1 MMRRS
6 RLAILVAML
15 LLTLVRVRASGHS
28 GRVAFN
34 GVPVP
39 GAKVTAIR
47 GDTSASTVSDSD
59 GRYQFPELA
68 DGEWTFHV
76 EMTGFETARAAVVVG
91 SDRPEQEWLLVLR
104 SYESLSGM
112 VSKAMFPPTTADS
125 ARAGAPALSIAP
137 PESGSNPRPPANR
150 TPARPAL
157 PPSEP
162 VDPQAAD
169 SFLVNGSVNNGAASP
184 FAQMAAFGNNR
195 RGGRSL
201 YNGGV
206 RVQLGNSAWDSR
218 PYTFGGRGPAK
229 PSYDDLQV
237 LGNFGG
243 PLRIPGLRNG
253 PNLFLG
259 YQRGIIH
266 NTAAQ
271 SALVPTRL
279 ERGGDFS
286 QSVDAL
292 GRDIVPIDPQTGQP
306 FPNRTIPEQRIS
318 PQAAS
323 LLNYYPVANVAGATG
338 YNYEAATLT
347 ATQADSLQLR
357 ATQTVG
363 RNSLSGALLYSRTA
377 TDARDLFGFTD
388 SATASTTDATVNW
401 SRRISQ
407 FTSLRLRYQ
416 YIGQFNA
423 YDPFFAYRTNVSGD
437 AGISGNDQSPE
448 NWGPPTLSFTSGLAG
463 LSSGNFADNHGATHT
478 ASTEIYRSLG
488 RHGVTFGGGYGRQGL
503 DIFAQQ
509 DGRGRFGFT
518 GGTTRS
524 DLADFL
530 LGLPATSA
538 IVVGNAD
545 KQLHGATANLY
556 VNDDWRISPSLTVNA
571 GVRWEYESPLV
582 EETGRLA
589 NIDVAPDF
597 SSVATI
603 VSGQATGSVSG
614 AAYTPALL
622 GRDLRGVQPRI
633 GAAWRPVAG
642 SSLVVRGGYGVY
654 RNQGVYQSL
663 SLLLAQQPPT
673 SPSATWFSKAFSVAT
688 TPDAPL
694 TLANGFNVDVSARPN
709 TFGIDPA
716 FRIGYAHNWQL
727 SAQRDLPGSLTVIG
741 TYLGTS
747 GRHLMQQFLPNTY
760 PRGAANPCLTCPN
773 GFVYLTSNGTSLR
786 NSGQVQVRRRLRNGF
801 MASAQYTLAKATDNA
816 SGFVPLGNP
825 LAAGSSVNGASSGTT
840 GVTGATIA
848 QNWLDLDAEHG
859 RSSFDQR
866 HQLTVE
872 VQYTTGMGLTSG
884 ALDNSLRG
892 RLFNGWTMTAQLT
905 TGSGLPLTPVVLVPV
920 SETGFTGTT
929 RATLTGASI
938 EAPSG
943 YYLNPEAYSPG
954 LTGQWGT
961 AGRNSISGPAQ
972 FVLNASLGRSFLW
985 GNRASLDWRLDAS
998 NVLNTVTYAGV
1009 NTSVGSPQF
1018 GLPNRANSMRK
1029 IQASISAR
1037 F

>member
-1 MMRRS
+1 
-6 RLAILVAML
+6 ML
-15 LLTLVRVRASGHS
+15 LALVRLRASSHT

-39 GAKVTAIR
+39 GATITATRGEISTTTVT
-47 GDTSASTVSDSD
+47 DSE

-68 DGEWTFHV
+68 DGEWAFRV
-76 EMTGFETARAAVVVG
+76 EMTGFEPSHAAVTVG
-91 SDRPEQEWLLVLR
+91 SDVPALEW
-104 SYESLSGM
+104 SLSLRTFQSLSSM
-112 VSKAMFPPTTADS
+112 VARAMLPPATADPG
-125 ARAGAPALSIAP
+125 RAAASIVPAAP
-137 PESGSNPRPPANR
+137 PETSSARQPANRPPAG
-150 TPARPAL
+150 PAA
-157 PPSEP
+157 PPTEP

-195 RGGRSL
+195 RGARSL
-201 YNGGV
+201 YNGGI
-206 RVQLGNSAWDSR
+206 RALLGNSAWDSR
-218 PYTFGGRGPAK
+218 PYSFGSRRVAK

-237 LGNFGG
+237 MGSFGG
-243 PLRIPGLRNG
+243 PLRIPGLMRNG
-253 PNLFLG
+253 PTLFLG

-266 NTAAQ
+266 TTAAQ
-271 SALVPTRL
+271 SALVPTVR
-279 ERGGDFS
+279 ERAGDFS

-292 GRDIVPIDPQTGQP
+292 GRDIVPIDPRTGQP
-306 FPNRTIPEQRIS
+306 FANRTIPRDLIS

-323 LLNYYPVANVAGATG
+323 LLNYYPLPNVTGATG

-347 ATQADSLQLR
+347 ATLQDSLQLR
-357 ATQTVG
+357 ATQNRG
-363 RNSLSGALLYSRTA
+363 RNSFSGALLYSRTG

-388 SATASTTDATVNW
+388 SATASTTDATINW

-407 FTSLRLRYQ
+407 FTSLRVRYQ
-416 YIGQFNA
+416 FLGQLNA

-448 NWGPPTLSFTSGLAG
+448 NWGPPALSFTSGLAG
-463 LSSGNFADNHGATHT
+463 LATGNFADNHGSTHL
-478 ASTEIYRSLG
+478 ASTEVFRSLG
-488 RHGVTFGGGYGRQGL
+488 RHGVTLGGAYGRQGL

-518 GGTTRS
+518 GGITRT
-524 DLADFL
+524 DLGDFL

-538 IVVGNAD
+538 IAVGNAD
-545 KQLHGATANLY
+545 KQLDGTTANLY
-556 VNDDWRISPSLTVNA
+556 INDDWRISPSLTVNA

-582 EETGRLA
+582 EEAGRLA
-589 NIDVAPDF
+589 NIDVASDF
-597 SSVATI
+597 SSVATV
-603 VSGQATGSVSG
+603 VSGDTTGSISG
-614 AAYTPALL
+614 TIYSPALL

-633 GAAWRPVAG
+633 GVAWRPVAG

-654 RNQGVYQSL
+654 RNTGVYQSL
-663 SLLLAQQPPT
+663 SLLLAQQPP
-673 SPSATWFSKAFSVAT
+673 FSKAFSVAST
-688 TPDAPL
+688 AESPL
-694 TLANGFNVDVSARPN
+694 TLANGLDIDGSGRPN
-709 TFGIDPA
+709 TFGIDPD
-716 FRIGYAHNWQL
+716 FRVGYAHNWQL
-727 SAQRDLPGSLTVIG
+727 SAQRDLPASLTVIG

-760 PRGAANPCLTCPN
+760 PQGAANPCVTCPN

-786 NSGQVQVRRRLRNGF
+786 NAGQVQVRRRLRNGF
-801 MASAQYTLAKATDNA
+801 MASVQYTLAKATDNA
-816 SGFVPLGNP
+816 SGFVPVGNP
-825 LAAGSSVNGASSGTT
+825 LAAGSSATGASSGTT
-840 GVTGATIA
+840 GVAGATIA
-848 QNWLDLDAEHG
+848 QDWLDLDAEHG

-884 ALDNSLRG
+884 ALDNSWRG
-892 RLFNGWTMTAQLT
+892 RLFNGWTTTAQLT
-905 TGSGLPLTPVVLVPV
+905 TRSGLPLTPVVLVPV

-929 RATLTGASI
+929 RATLTGVTTI
-938 EAPSG
+938 APSG
-943 YYLNPEAYSPG
+943 YYLNPEAYSAG

-961 AGRNSISGPAQ
+961 AGRNSVSGPAQ

-985 GNRASLDWRLDAS
+985 GSRGSLDWRLDAS
-998 NVLNTVTYAGV
+998 NVLNTVTYSGV
-1009 NTSVGSPQF
+1009 NTSFGSPQF